1 MMKID
6 ADFSQIT
13 AMLNADEIE
22 EEMYE
27 AMEDMMT
34 DIFVGVTD
42 APPSGSPV
50 ISGTLRNGFQLD
62 LSDPKNP
69 EIYNRVVYAD
79 KINRKSR
86 QSVPRFVDKVVDKV
100 VR

>member
-1 MMKID
+1 MKID

-27 AMEDMMT
+27 AMEDMMN
-34 DIFVGVTD
+34 DIFIDLT
-42 APPSGSPV
+42 ASPPSGTPV
-50 ISGTLRNGFQLD
+50 ISGALRNGWQID
-62 LSDPKNP
+62 TSDPKNP
-69 EIYNRVVYAD
+69 EVYNRVPYAE
-79 KINRKSR
+79 KNNRKSR
-86 QSVPRFVDKVVDKV
+86 QSVPRYVDKAVDKN